1 MSANA
6 NVHDENKTTVV
17 MVHDGFSDT
26 LYSELK
32 GKDLKLSGNG
42 LFTTKNPELAAEMV
56 EKYKGHVDIAPFNT
70 DEKPQGRMMYTMPA
84 LPYETEWDRKH
95 KEKLNGFQ
103 PQDVTP
109 ENR

>member
-1 MSANA
+1 MSALA

-26 LYSELK
+26 LYSEIK
-32 GKDLKLSGNG
+32 GRDLQLSNNG
-42 LFTTKNPELAAEMV
+42 MFTTTNAELAAEMV

-70 DEKPQGRMMYTMPA
+70 DAKPLGRIMYTMPA

-95 KEKLNGFQ
+95 KEKLNEYIV
-103 PQDVTP
+103 P
-109 ENR
+109 